1 MPFSASK
8 GHDVVFNGVVASQVV
23 IKEEFENWRSAKLF
37 RGSAFDLLGAIAM
50 AALSTSSEPLLWRRQ
65 QIDDRYSL

>member
-23 IKEEFENWRSAKLF
+23 IKAKIKEEFENWRRAKLF

-50 AALSTSSEPLLWRRQ
+50 AAPAHRC
-65 QIDDRYSL
+65 